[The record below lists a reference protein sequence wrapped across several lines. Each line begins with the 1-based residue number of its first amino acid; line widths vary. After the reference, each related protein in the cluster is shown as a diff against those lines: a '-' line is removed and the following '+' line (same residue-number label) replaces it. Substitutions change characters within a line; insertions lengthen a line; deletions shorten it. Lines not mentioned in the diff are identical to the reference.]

1 MLNVKSREVPT
12 LRKKKKALKVEKSTG
27 TENVPPGSK
36 TTADDLWKAGQ
47 NKLNFTHDLHHTAGH
62 SSLNH
67 ELSVAKTD
75 WLLESEVGS
84 IDPGRG
90 QILAKK
96 DSLKGQE

>member
-1 MLNVKSREVPT
+1 M
-12 LRKKKKALKVEKSTG
+12 
-27 TENVPPGSK
+27 
-36 TTADDLWKAGQ
+36 
-47 NKLNFTHDLHHTAGH
+47 NFTHDLHHTAGH